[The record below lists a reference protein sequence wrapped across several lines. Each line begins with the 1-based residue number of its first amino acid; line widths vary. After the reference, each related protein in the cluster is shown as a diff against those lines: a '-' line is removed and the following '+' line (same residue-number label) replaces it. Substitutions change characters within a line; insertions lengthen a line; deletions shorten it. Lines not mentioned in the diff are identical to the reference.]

1 MKHLKIIIAL
11 SIALI
16 MFSGFWDN
24 KTKRELRKERFIEQ
38 QSRIRMNNETLQLLY
53 KYAPEAKRELLKS
66 YGYATFSSTGVTVV
80 LLSFE
85 GGEGLAHNNRNGRNT
100 YMNMAS
106 GGLGLGL
113 GAKDFKIVFLFEN
126 KKVYDRFIKSGWEAN
141 AQADATAKYKEKGG
155 TANSAITISKGVR
168 LYKITQDGLLLQATI
183 QGTKYYK
190 DEDLN

>member
-1 MKHLKIIIAL
+1 
-11 SIALI
+11 
-16 MFSGFWDN
+16 
-24 KTKRELRKERFIEQ
+24 
-38 QSRIRMNNETLQLLY
+38 MNNETLQLLY

>member
-1 MKHLKIIIAL
+1 MKNLKIIIAL

-80 LLSFE
+80 FLSFE
-85 GGEGLAHNNRNGRNT
+85 GGHGLAHNNRNGRNT
-100 YMNMAS
+100 YMNMKS

-141 AQADATAKYKEKGG
+141 AQVDATAKYKEKGG
-155 TANSAITISKGVR
+155 TANGAITVSKGVR
-168 LYKITQDGLLLQATI
+168 LYKITQDGLLLQATL
-183 QGTKYYK
+183 QGTKYSK